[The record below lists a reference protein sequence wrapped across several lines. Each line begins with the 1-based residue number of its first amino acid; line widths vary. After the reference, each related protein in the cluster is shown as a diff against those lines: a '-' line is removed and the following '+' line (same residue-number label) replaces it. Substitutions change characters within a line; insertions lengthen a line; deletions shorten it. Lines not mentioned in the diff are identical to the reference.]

1 MRIIA
6 GRAKGRRLIAPPGL
20 HTRPTAS
27 RVREALFS
35 VIMPRLAG
43 AKVLDAF
50 AGSGALGL
58 EALSRGA
65 KTATF
70 IEEDAAALKV
80 LRRNVENCR
89 LIGAKI
95 IPGDALRFLRQAGEP
110 YDIIFLDPPYRSAI
124 LAQALTALLESNTLA
139 TDALIT
145 AEIAATEEFH
155 PPPGLNIIKHSH
167 YGQTA
172 LYYLQKQ
179 QPTNQTLSSK
189 L

>member
-6 GRAKGRRLIAPPGL
+6 GHAKGRRLAVSPGL
-20 HTRPTAS
+20 HTRPTAD

-65 KTATF
+65 ETALF
-70 IEEDAAALKV
+70 IEDDAAAQKA

-89 LIGAKI
+89 LPGAKI
-95 IPGDALRFLRQAGEP
+95 IYGDALRFLRHNKER
-110 YDIIFLDPPYRSAI
+110 YDIIFLDPPYYADLLQKALVAI
-124 LAQALTALLESNTLA
+124 LYADAVAADGLIVAETAAREAFYPPVGLA
-139 TDALIT
+139 V
-145 AEIAATEEFH
+145 
-155 PPPGLNIIKHSH
+155 NKHSV
-167 YGQTA
+167 YGDTA
-172 LYYLQKQ
+172 LYYLGVIDFK
-179 QPTNQTLSSK
+179 K
-189 L
+189 